1 MYPLSSADKAH
12 DRRKDRK
19 KMTRIARFV
28 ETTRELFYYIS
39 GLTML
44 CRHCESLEDAQ
55 RMVACSGV
63 EQQLVR
69 I

>member
-1 MYPLSSADKAH
+1 MLGLTSSNRQMGEVVKV
-12 DRRKDRK
+12 
-19 KMTRIARFV
+19 ARFV
-28 ETTRELFYYIS
+28 EASKELFYYIT

-63 EQQLVR
+63 NQHVVR
-69 I
+69 V